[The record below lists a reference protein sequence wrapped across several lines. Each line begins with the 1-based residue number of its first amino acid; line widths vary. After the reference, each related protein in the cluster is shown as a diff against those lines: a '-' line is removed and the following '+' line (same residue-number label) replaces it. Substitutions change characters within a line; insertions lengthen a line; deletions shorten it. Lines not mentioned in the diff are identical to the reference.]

1 MRRILIKL
9 ITLYSNHKIIVHFG
23 LAATFLATAILF
35 VISLYF
41 LLRHIKPALGDIISN
56 VKFNLTT
63 ILYIALIAIS
73 GFSAFGCIFF
83 SVNYLFKG
91 FILSTGGNQQAA
103 ATLTTG
109 SVATLSLLGTFL
121 GVLYTSYQNRVQ
133 AIHEESSW
141 RKNALELEQKN
152 FYTIKDLI
160 KLNSLFNAYKQKR
173 EGDIFPVD
181 FYINQVIIK
190 ILDNHKINLL
200 EMTEFLE
207 MREKIIDSL
216 PKKKRKREKITIPFL
231 YKNSVTDKFTKTFDP
246 QKEDSTL
253 FNYDIN
259 STNMYIALNSEEN
272 QVVRKCIHGLLKN
285 DWDNIIK

>member
-1 MRRILIKL
+1 
-9 ITLYSNHKIIVHFG
+9 
-23 LAATFLATAILF
+23 
-35 VISLYF
+35 
-41 LLRHIKPALGDIISN
+41 
-56 VKFNLTT
+56 
-63 ILYIALIAIS
+63 
-73 GFSAFGCIFF
+73 
-83 SVNYLFKG
+83 
-91 FILSTGGNQQAA
+91 
-103 ATLTTG
+103 
-109 SVATLSLLGTFL
+109 
-121 GVLYTSYQNRVQ
+121 
-133 AIHEESSW
+133 
-141 RKNALELEQKN
+141 NALELEQKI

-160 KLNSLFNAYKQKR
+160 KLNSLFIAYKHIR

-207 MREKIIDSL
+207 MREKIIYSL

-231 YKNSVTDKFTKTFDP
+231 YKNSVTDKFTKTIAP

>member
-1 MRRILIKL
+1 MKRILTKL
-9 ITLYSNHKIIVHFG
+9 ITLYSNHKIIMHFG
-23 LAATFLATAILF
+23 LAAFSLVIAILF

-41 LLRHIKPALGDIISN
+41 LLRHIKPALGDIISK

-63 ILYIALIAIS
+63 ISYIALIAIA

-91 FILSTGGNQQAA
+91 FILSTDGNQQAA

-141 RKNALELEQKN
+141 RKTALELEQKN

-173 EGDIFPVD
+173 EDDIFPVD

-216 PKKKRKREKITIPFL
+216 PKKKRKRKKITIPFL
-231 YKNSVTDKFTKTFDP
+231 YKNSVTDKFTKTVDP

>member
-1 MRRILIKL
+1 MKKILTELIKL
-9 ITLYSNHKIIVHFG
+9 CNSHEMIVHFG
-23 LAATFLATAILF
+23 LAAILLAIAILS
-35 VISLYF
+35 VIDLYL
-41 LLRHIKPALGDIISN
+41 LLRHIKTTLGDIISKI
-56 VKFNLTT
+56 KFNFMTFIC
-63 ILYIALIAIS
+63 ILLIAIS

-109 SVATLSLLGTFL
+109 SVATLSLLSTFV

-141 RKNALELEQKN
+141 RKTALELEQKN

-173 EGDIFPVD
+173 EDDIFPVD

-200 EMTEFLE
+200 KMTEFLE
-207 MREKIIDSL
+207 MRENIIDSL

-231 YKNSVTDKFTKTFDP
+231 YKNSVTDKFTKTVNP
-246 QKEDSTL
+246 QKKDSTL

-272 QVVRKCIHGLLKN
+272 QVVRKCIHALLKN
-285 DWDNIIK
+285 DWDNITK

>member
-23 LAATFLATAILF
+23 LAAIFLAAAILF

-41 LLRHIKPALGDIISN
+41 LLRHIKLTLGDIISN

-73 GFSAFGCIFF
+73 GFSAFVCIFF

-121 GVLYTSYQNRVQ
+121 GILYTSYQNRVQ

-141 RKNALELEQKN
+141 RKTALELEQKN

-173 EGDIFPVD
+173 EDDIFPVD

-231 YKNSVTDKFTKTFDP
+231 YKNSVTDKFTKTVDP